1 MLQIAATELEKE
13 EGRREAEKQNYLS
26 EHCPPLHLPG
36 SMSEVQVPR
45 APASWALFLAWPP
58 KVLQALVSAALL
70 PSVLLGSRWQG
81 HLPVPILDALPVSL
95 GCLSSSLLLPR
106 GSL

>member
-45 APASWALFLAWPP
+45 APASWALFLAWPVHARVRRTSGVVRVGGGRP
-58 KVLQALVSAALL
+58 WGRPLAH
-70 PSVLLGSRWQG
+70 P
-81 HLPVPILDALPVSL
+81 
-95 GCLSSSLLLPR
+95 
-106 GSL
+106 